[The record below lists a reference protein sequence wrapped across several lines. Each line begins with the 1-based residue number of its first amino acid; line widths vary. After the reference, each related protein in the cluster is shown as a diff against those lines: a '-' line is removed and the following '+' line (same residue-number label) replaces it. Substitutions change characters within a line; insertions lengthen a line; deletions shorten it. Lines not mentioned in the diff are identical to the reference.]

1 VTKGEYATRKFDDES
16 TIGEAREWLR
26 DAFEEGAYCPCCTRL
41 VKLYKRKLSSGM
53 ARTLVI
59 VYRAFQSDSALC
71 WLDVTEYLKQ
81 RKVIAANSNTALLRH
96 WGLLEQAPADRFADT
111 KSTGLYR
118 ITGLGIQFARGEV
131 DVVRHIYMYNDQVL
145 KRKDPDLSRTTIR
158 EALGE
163 KFNYDEL
170 MGASPDGSSGESGI

>member
-1 VTKGEYATRKFDDES
+1 MAKGEYATRKFDDDAS
-16 TIGEAREWLR
+16 LGEVREWLR
-26 DAFEEGAYCPCCTRL
+26 SAFEEGAYCPCCTRL

-59 VYRAFQSDSALC
+59 VYRAFQSDSTLV

-96 WGLLEQAPADRFADT
+96 WGLLEQAPETRDDGSSR
-111 KSTGLYR
+111 TGLYR

-131 DVVRHIYMYNDQVL
+131 DVVKHIYMYNDQVL
-145 KRKDPDLSRTTIR
+145 NRKDPDLSRTTIR

-170 MGASPDGSSGESGI
+170 MGASPDGSSGEGGI

>member
-1 VTKGEYATRKFDDES
+1 VKEYSKREFEPDADLES
-16 TIGEAREWLR
+16 ARQWLR
-26 DAFEEGAYCPCCTRL
+26 DNFESGAICPCCTRL

-53 ARTLVI
+53 ARTLLI
-59 VYRAFQSDSALC
+59 VYRAFQANRELV
-71 WLDVTEYLKQ
+71 WLDVTDYLKQ

-96 WGLLEQAPADRFADT
+96 WGLLEQAPETREDGSSR
-111 KSTGLYR
+111 TGLYR

-131 DVVRHIYMYNDQVL
+131 DVIRHIYMYNDQVL

-170 MGASPDGSSGESGI
+170 MAAMPDGSSGGETLNG